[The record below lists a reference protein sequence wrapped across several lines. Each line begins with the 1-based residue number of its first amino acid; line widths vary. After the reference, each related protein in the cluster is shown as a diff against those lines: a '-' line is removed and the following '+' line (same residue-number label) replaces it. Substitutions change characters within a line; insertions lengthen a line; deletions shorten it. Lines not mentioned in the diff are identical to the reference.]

1 MKQTNLLVE
10 QWTTASV
17 EEGFSEGHG
26 GKRQCGQV
34 GLSEQQRFH
43 FSDRLDVVLATF
55 DHKINNKLAKN

>member
-17 EEGFSEGHG
+17 EEGFSG
-26 GKRQCGQV
+26 GQKGNA